1 MNARVL
7 DVRRFV
13 VAILVSPAV
22 IFLLFFAL
30 FYVFYVNWAERNAI
44 EIAETHLNAR
54 SGYTVRIDSVAVSI
68 SSLTLCT
75 IRLLEEGQ
83 EIGELSSLV
92 LYEPSLWALI
102 TQRRLVAR
110 RVDVGAIRTNRNDV
124 RQFFE
129 QQVTFTSDTP

>member
-110 RVDVGAIRTNRNDV
+110 RVDIGAIRTNRNDV

>member
-1 MNARVL
+1 ML

-110 RVDVGAIRTNRNDV
+110 RVDIGAIRTNRNDV

>member
-30 FYVFYVNWAERNAI
+30 FYVLYVNWAERNAI

-129 QQVTFTSDTP
+129 EQATFTSDTP